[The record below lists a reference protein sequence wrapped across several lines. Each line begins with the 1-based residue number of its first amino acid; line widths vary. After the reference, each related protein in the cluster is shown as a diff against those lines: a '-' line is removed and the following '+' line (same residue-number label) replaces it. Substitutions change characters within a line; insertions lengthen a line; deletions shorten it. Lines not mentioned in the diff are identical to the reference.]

1 MLGARCGLLACALTL
16 AMGGSAAAQSS
27 VNFALSPDPAMEDGV
42 TTFSFQGPSTFQNAD
57 VQWDLNGNGTY
68 ETSGRSVSRT
78 YTSPGQVTVR
88 MSANRTGDGLP
99 AVVVTRSITVRV
111 DPGPAAAFG
120 VAPAVPLPSQDVTLS
135 STSLPSQG
143 SIVAGDWDLDGD
155 GAFDDAQ
162 GAVAHTSF
170 ASPGLHPVRLR
181 VRQTNGRTA
190 VRELDVRVNAA
201 PAAGFAWS
209 PAAPPAGQ
217 FVDLV
222 STSADPEGP
231 LTLSWD
237 LDGDGLFGDA
247 SGAKVRQPFGAPGA
261 YNVGLRVTDS
271 DGAVSTVRHRVV
283 VLAPAVTPSGPLPP
297 AARPLR
303 AMAPF
308 PVVRI
313 AGVVL
318 RRGALIRVL
327 SVRAPRGA
335 QVQVVCHGKG
345 CPARALATTTAMR
358 VARFG
363 RFERRL
369 RAGVRLELFVR
380 KENRIG
386 KYTRFV
392 IRAGAPPKRVDRCL
406 FPGKPRPE
414 RCP

>member
-1 MLGARCGLLACALTL
+1 VLLRLLVSALAL
-16 AMGGSAAAQSS
+16 ALPAQAVAQST
-27 VNFALSPDPAMEDGV
+27 VGFGISPDPAMEDGV
-42 TTFSFQGPSTFQNAD
+42 TAFSFQGPSAFQNGD
-57 VQWDLNGNGTY
+57 VEWDLNGNGTY

-88 MSANRTGDGLP
+88 MRANRDGDGVP
-99 AVVVTRSITVRV
+99 AVVVTKTITVRV
-111 DPGPAAAFG
+111 DPGPAASFG
-120 VAPAVPLPSQDVTLS
+120 FAPAVPLPAQEVTLT
-135 STSLPSQG
+135 STSQPSQG
-143 SIVAGDWDLDGD
+143 AIAAGDWDLDGD

-162 GAVAHTSF
+162 GTVARTSF
-170 ASPGLHPVRLR
+170 AAPGTHRVRLR
-181 VRQTNGRTA
+181 VRQTNGKTA

-201 PAAGFAWS
+201 PAAAFAWS
-209 PAAPPAGQ
+209 PAAPLAGQ

-222 STSADPEGP
+222 STSADAEGA

-247 SGAKVRQPFGAPGA
+247 AGAKVRQPFSSPGT
-261 YNVGLRVTDS
+261 YDVGLRATDS

-283 VLAPAVTPSGPLPP
+283 VLAAPVIAPAGPAQP
-297 AARPLR
+297 AAPAPRP
-303 AMAPF
+303 MNPF

-335 QVQVVCHGKG
+335 QVRVVCRGKG
-345 CPARALATTTAMR
+345 CPARALATTTATR
-358 VARFG
+358 LARFA

-380 KENRIG
+380 RAGRIG
-386 KYTRFV
+386 KYTRFL
-392 IRAGAPPKRVDRCL
+392 IRGGAPPKRVDRCL
-406 FPGKPRPE
+406 FPGSRRPE

>member
-1 MLGARCGLLACALTL
+1 MLGVRCGLLACALTL
-16 AMGGSAAAQSS
+16 AMCGSAAAQSA

-88 MSANRTGDGLP
+88 MSANRSGDGLP

-120 VAPAVPLPSQDVTLS
+120 VAPAVPLPGQDVTLT
-135 STSLPSQG
+135 STSQPSQG
-143 SIVAGDWDLDGD
+143 AIVAADWDLDGD
-155 GAFDDAQ
+155 GDFDDAQ
-162 GAVAHTSF
+162 GAVAHISF
-170 ASPGLHPVRLR
+170 GAPGLHKVRLR
-181 VRQTNGRTA
+181 VRQTNGKTG

-201 PAAGFAWS
+201 PAPPVVTPAPPARPIPPAP
-209 PAAPPAGQ
+209 PAAPVRPAG
-217 FVDLV
+217 
-222 STSADPEGP
+222 
-231 LTLSWD
+231 
-237 LDGDGLFGDA
+237 
-247 SGAKVRQPFGAPGA
+247 
-261 YNVGLRVTDS
+261 
-271 DGAVSTVRHRVV
+271 
-283 VLAPAVTPSGPLPP
+283 
-297 AARPLR
+297 PLR

-318 RRGALIRVL
+318 RRGADIRVL

-335 QVQVVCHGKG
+335 QVRVVCRGKG
-345 CPARALATTTAMR
+345 CPARALATTTAVR
-358 VARFG
+358 VARFS

-406 FPGKPRPE
+406 FPGKARPE